1 MEEELPTS
9 RKRRKTMKMLAK
21 EKTKMSDWMNMNKEV
36 PEENQIQIKD
46 AEIETE
52 ADQPDPEIL

>member
-1 MEEELPTS
+1 
-9 RKRRKTMKMLAK
+9 MKMLAK